1 MKTKGTKT
9 INKQQQRALLKT
21 MQKNAKRKNSAIAKK
36 CRCSLLSG
44 RNAEGEAKVDAG
56 AGANILET
64 Q

>member
-1 MKTKGTKT
+1 
-9 INKQQQRALLKT
+9 

-44 RNAEGEAKVDAG
+44 RIAEGEAKVDAG